1 MVTASDDTSFFADAI
16 NQAPD
21 HTPAPAAPA
30 PTPPAPDAYQ
40 HVPVNTTA
48 ESAAPAI
55 APAPV
60 AEPEPQHRA
69 PIGELIETRRRAQA
83 AEAQAQQLTELL
95 ARMTQPQQP
104 AQQQPE
110 PIDPDVDPAAY
121 IRQME
126 QRLENRFL
134 NQRLDMSEH
143 HARTKHGAE
152 IVDRAL
158 AAVEQQGPAF
168 KQAFIN
174 QADPYAALV
183 EWHQG
188 QQMRQTIGDPA
199 KYEADLT
206 ARIRAQIIA
215 EMRTGSPP
223 PANLPPS
230 LSGAT
235 RASEVVSNGMESD
248 RDFFK
253 QTLNT
258 RRGQT

>member
-1 MVTASDDTSFFADAI
+1 MASDSEDTSFFADAI
-16 NQAPD
+16 NHAPG
-21 HTPAPAAPA
+21 HTPASAEPA
-30 PTPPAPDAYQ
+30 PTQPAVEPYQ
-40 HVPVNTTA
+40 HVPVSQVA
-48 ESAAPAI
+48 EIAPAPV

-60 AEPEPQHRA
+60 AEPEQQHRV
-69 PIGELIETRRRAQA
+69 PLGELLETRKRAQA
-83 AEAQAQQLTELL
+83 AEAQALQLTELL

-104 AQQQPE
+104 VQQQPE

-143 HARTKHGAE
+143 NQRNKPGGAE

-158 AAVEQQGPAF
+158 AAVEQRGPAF

-183 EWHQG
+183 EWYQG
-188 QQMRQTIGDPA
+188 EQMRQTIGDPA

-235 RASEVVSNGMESD
+235 RASDVVSGSVESD
-248 RDFFK
+248 RDFFNNMMNRK
-253 QTLNT
+253 S
-258 RRGQT
+258 R